1 MCPTVGLQLQ
11 SCLCPRPAAGP
22 LPQAMQ
28 PPWAIAAQAPDKA
41 NNWSLGSLPDRR
53 LRVKSNHSTDGSHES
68 ARWER
73 LLTEDSV
80 LGAQAQALGLGPWL
94 PPAPSADPHRPG
106 KHTAPAELS
115 PEARKG

>member
-41 NNWSLGSLPDRR
+41 NNWSLGSIPDPR
-53 LRVKSNHSTDGSHES
+53 LRVKSNHSTDRSHES
-68 ARWER
+68 ARWDQ
-73 LLTEDSV
+73 LLREDSIP
-80 LGAQAQALGLGPWL
+80 GAQALRLGPQL
-94 PPAPSADPHRPG
+94 LPAPSVGPHRPG
-106 KHTAPAELS
+106 QRTAPAELS